1 MTTSSLTS
9 TDPLHRRLLVPALV
23 AGAMLACAGFLI
35 FRGASFA
42 LSTAFLVVAAGL
54 LAHTLLLAI
63 RAARAILADEEH
75 DELMV
80 ASGRRRKELER
91 EKQIL
96 QRALKEL
103 RFDWERGKI
112 SDKDFEE
119 ISAAYRVRAIRVMR
133 QLDEST
139 VVVRA
144 QIERAVAARRR
155 HPGEPVAG
163 AGKGEKGEPRAAAK
177 GPLSCPTCHTE
188 NERDATFCKRCAARI
203 TDEVAS

>member
-1 MTTSSLTS
+1 
-9 TDPLHRRLLVPALV
+9 
-23 AGAMLACAGFLI
+23 MLACAGFLI

-139 VVVRA
+139 VDVRA

-155 HPGEPVAG
+155 HPGEPGQVAG
-163 AGKGEKGEPRAAAK
+163 AAKAAQGEPRAATK
-177 GPLSCPTCHTE
+177 GRLACPTCHTE
-188 NERDATFCKRCAARI
+188 NERDATFCKSCAARI